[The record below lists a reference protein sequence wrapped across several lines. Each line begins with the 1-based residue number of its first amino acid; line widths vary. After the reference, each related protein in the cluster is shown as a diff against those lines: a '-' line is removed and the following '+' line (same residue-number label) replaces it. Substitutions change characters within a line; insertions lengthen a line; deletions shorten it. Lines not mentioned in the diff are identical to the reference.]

1 MNKAYIIAPL
11 AASVAFLI
19 FPFVIYYGNAIMVIT
34 SDSMLPVLKP
44 YDLIIVERT
53 SIDQIEVGDII
64 AFDSHIEGLGIIA
77 HRAVEIFD
85 DNGEIGI
92 DTQGDNNDSRDPWV
106 VHDVDLIGK
115 VTDIVPTMGIFL
127 IDPVR
132 YAIVAVIVI
141 TAISLLWEISTKAKV
156 PDQH

>member
-1 MNKAYIIAPL
+1 VNKTYIIIPL
-11 AASVAFLI
+11 AVSVSFLI
-19 FPFVIYYGNAIMVIT
+19 FPFIVYYGNSIMVVT
-34 SDSMLPVLKP
+34 SDSMLPTLKP
-44 YDLIIVERT
+44 YDLIIVERVP
-53 SIDQIEVGDII
+53 IDHVKVGDII

-92 DTQGDNNDSRDPWV
+92 DTQGDNVESPDPWV
-106 VHDVDLIGK
+106 VHSEDLIGRVK
-115 VTDIVPTMGIFL
+115 NVIHTVGIFL

-132 YAIVAVIVI
+132 YAIVAVIII
-141 TAISLLWEISTKAKV
+141 TAISLLREITSKPKI

>member
-19 FPFVIYYGNAIMVIT
+19 FPFVIYYGSAIMVIT
-34 SDSMLPVLKP
+34 SDSMLPTLKP

-64 AFDSHIEGLGIIA
+64 TFDSHIEGLGIIA
-77 HRAVEIFD
+77 HRAVETFND
-85 DNGEIGI
+85 HGEIGI
-92 DTQGDNNDSRDPWV
+92 DTKGDNVDSPDPWV
-106 VHDVDLIGK
+106 VHDDDLIGK
-115 VTDIVPTMGIFL
+115 VTDVVPTMGIFL

>member
-64 AFDSHIEGLGIIA
+64 TFDSHIEGLGIIA

-92 DTQGDNNDSRDPWV
+92 DTQGDNVDSRDPWV

-115 VTDIVPTMGIFL
+115 VIDIVPTMGIFL

>member
-64 AFDSHIEGLGIIA
+64 TFDSHIEGLGIIA

-85 DNGEIGI
+85 DNGEMGI
-92 DTQGDNNDSRDPWV
+92 DTQGDNVDSRDPWV

-115 VTDIVPTMGIFL
+115 VIDIVPTMGIFL